1 MEYMQMTLNDWL
13 EMKQSLERE
22 LSNLKTGFIRVGY
35 VLRKIDDS
43 KGYEQDGYK
52 SVAEFAKAEYGLS
65 ASTVSR
71 FMAINEKFSLNGYSE
86 RLDPKYIGFR
96 QSIMGEMLGLSDQ
109 DLNLVTP
116 ETSRQDVR
124 ELKQFNRQEP
134 EKGIADDLRNL
145 IETYFRENRDEL
157 NELYNSPGTPTQE
170 ILNPSGNKVYR
181 KGMYMMFFYTDC
193 VKTKKFGG
201 ATDAYNWGEFR
212 ELIDSVFSSSAGQ
225 DTYGNYFGIPQQAEA
240 PETEEPKPAEVPQTK
255 EPETGIPLSAVQEMS
270 EDDVR
275 TNEEAVEAMAILG
288 EEHVEAVASMGT
300 AEAREETDADVS
312 RTDESID
319 HGATEGVDEV
329 LRADPEGTEDQTIE
343 DQEDSAHPEG
353 DADGQGEVPED
364 EPSGAPEADAAEGAE
379 QEKKPSEIIAPAQ
392 IMPEP
397 EQTSLQDESDK
408 ADSDNENY
416 SDAVADAGKKLE
428 EIRRSYEDQNWMKM
442 SEQLLSLGFIVNQ
455 LKVMQT
461 MHT

>member
-43 KGYEQDGYK
+43 KGYERDGYK

-109 DLNLVTP
+109 DLDLVTP

-124 ELKQFNRQEP
+124 ELKQFNKQEP

-145 IETYFRENRDEL
+145 IESYFRENRDEL
-157 NELYNSPGTPTQE
+157 NELYNNPGTPTQE

-201 ATDAYNWGEFR
+201 ATDAYNWEEFR

-255 EPETGIPLSAVQEMS
+255 EPETGIPLSAE
-270 EDDVR
+270 R
-275 TNEEAVEAMAILG
+275 EEA
-288 EEHVEAVASMGT
+288 H
-300 AEAREETDADVS
+300 VS
-312 RTDESID
+312 RTDGSID
-319 HGATEGVDEV
+319 HGAAEGADEV
-329 LRADPEGTEDQTIE
+329 LQADPEGEDQPIE

-364 EPSGAPEADAAEGAE
+364 EPGGAPEADAAEGAE
-379 QEKKPSEIIAPAQ
+379 QEEKPAEIIAPAQ

-397 EQTSLQDESDK
+397 EQTSPQEESDK
-408 ADSDNENY
+408 ADSDNVNY
-416 SDAVADAGKKLE
+416 RNAVADAGEKLE

-442 SEQLLSLGFIVNQ
+442 SEQLLSLGFCVNQ

-461 MHT
+461 MHA

>member
-65 ASTVSR
+65 AATVSR
-71 FMAINEKFSLNGYSE
+71 FMAINKKFSLDGYSE

-96 QSIMGEMLGLSDQ
+96 QSIMGEMLGLPDQ
-109 DLNLVTP
+109 DIDLVTP

-240 PETEEPKPAEVPQTK
+240 PETEEPKPVEVPQTK
-255 EPETGIPLSAVQEMS
+255 EPETGIPLSAE
-270 EDDVR
+270 R
-275 TNEEAVEAMAILG
+275 EEA
-288 EEHVEAVASMGT
+288 H
-300 AEAREETDADVS
+300 VS
-312 RTDESID
+312 RTDGSID
-319 HGATEGVDEV
+319 HGAAEGADEV
-329 LRADPEGTEDQTIE
+329 LQANPEGEDQPIE

-364 EPSGAPEADAAEGAE
+364 EPGGAPEADAAEGAE
-379 QEKKPSEIIAPAQ
+379 QEEKPSEIIAPAQ

-397 EQTSLQDESDK
+397 EKTSLQDESDK

-416 SDAVADAGKKLE
+416 SNAVADAGKKLE
-428 EIRRSYEDQNWMKM
+428 EIRRSYEEQNWIKM

>member
-1 MEYMQMTLNDWL
+1 MEYVQMTLNEWL

-65 ASTVSR
+65 AATVSR
-71 FMAINEKFSLNGYSE
+71 FMAINKKFSLDGYSE

-96 QSIMGEMLGLSDQ
+96 QSIMGEMLGLPDQ
-109 DLNLVTP
+109 DLDLVTP

-134 EKGIADDLRNL
+134 EKGIADDLWDL
-145 IETYFRENRDEL
+145 IESYFRENKEEL
-157 NELYNSPGTPTQE
+157 NELYNAPGTPTQE

-240 PETEEPKPAEVPQTK
+240 PETEEPKPVEVPQTK
-255 EPETGIPLSAVQEMS
+255 EPETGIPLSAE
-270 EDDVR
+270 R
-275 TNEEAVEAMAILG
+275 EEA
-288 EEHVEAVASMGT
+288 H
-300 AEAREETDADVS
+300 VS
-312 RTDESID
+312 RTDGSID
-319 HGATEGVDEV
+319 HGAAEGADEV
-329 LRADPEGTEDQTIE
+329 LQADPEGEDQPIE
-343 DQEDSAHPEG
+343 DPEDSAHPEG

-364 EPSGAPEADAAEGAE
+364 EPGGAPEADAAEGAE
-379 QEKKPSEIIAPAQ
+379 QEEKPAEIIAPAQ

-397 EQTSLQDESDK
+397 EQTSPQEESDK
-408 ADSDNENY
+408 ADSDNVNY
-416 SDAVADAGKKLE
+416 RKAVADAGEKLE
-428 EIRRSYEDQNWMKM
+428 EIRQSYEEQNWMRM
-442 SEQLLSLGFIVNQ
+442 SEQLLSLGFVVNQ

-461 MHT
+461 MHA

>member
-35 VLRKIDDS
+35 VLRKIDES

-71 FMAINEKFSLNGYSE
+71 FMAINEKFSLDGYSE

-96 QSIMGEMLGLSDQ
+96 QSIMGEMLGLPDQ
-109 DLNLVTP
+109 DLDLVTP

-145 IETYFRENRDEL
+145 IETYFRENKDEL
-157 NELYNSPGTPTQE
+157 NELYNAPGTPTQE

-212 ELIDSVFSSSAGQ
+212 ELIDSVFASSAGQ
-225 DTYGNYFGIPQQAEA
+225 DTYGNYFGIPQQAEGLKQEEPKEEKK
-240 PETEEPKPAEVPQTK
+240 PETETIQKPAPMEPEKKPAPKKPEKKVPVSEPDEDMPIEAEEAEVAENVEQEEPEMAEGAGSEEKPAET
-255 EPETGIPLSAVQEMS
+255 
-270 EDDVR
+270 
-275 TNEEAVEAMAILG
+275 
-288 EEHVEAVASMGT
+288 
-300 AEAREETDADVS
+300 
-312 RTDESID
+312 
-319 HGATEGVDEV
+319 
-329 LRADPEGTEDQTIE
+329 
-343 DQEDSAHPEG
+343 
-353 DADGQGEVPED
+353 
-364 EPSGAPEADAAEGAE
+364 
-379 QEKKPSEIIAPAQ
+379 IAPAQ
-392 IMPEP
+392 IMPDP
-397 EQTSLQDESDK
+397 EQTSQQEEPDK

-416 SDAVADAGKKLE
+416 GNAVADAGEKLE
-428 EIRRSYEDQNWMKM
+428 EIRRSYEEQNWMKM

-455 LKVMQT
+455 LKVIQT

>member
-35 VLRKIDDS
+35 VLRKIDDT

-71 FMAINEKFSLNGYSE
+71 FMAINEKFSLDGYSE

-96 QSIMGEMLGLSDQ
+96 QSIMGEMLGLPDQ
-109 DLNLVTP
+109 DLDLVTP

-134 EKGIADDLRNL
+134 EKGTADDLRNL

-157 NELYNSPGTPTQE
+157 NELYNAPGTPTQE

-212 ELIDSVFSSSAGQ
+212 ELIDSVFASSAGQ
-225 DTYGNYFGIPQQAEA
+225 DTYGNYFGIPQQEDHSGEAAEKLQEEQPKQVEPKEEKKLEAATIHKPA
-240 PETEEPKPAEVPQTK
+240 PMEPEKKPASKKPEKKVAVQEPDEDMPIEAEEAEVAENVEQEEPEEAEGAGTEEKPAET
-255 EPETGIPLSAVQEMS
+255 
-270 EDDVR
+270 
-275 TNEEAVEAMAILG
+275 
-288 EEHVEAVASMGT
+288 
-300 AEAREETDADVS
+300 
-312 RTDESID
+312 
-319 HGATEGVDEV
+319 
-329 LRADPEGTEDQTIE
+329 
-343 DQEDSAHPEG
+343 
-353 DADGQGEVPED
+353 
-364 EPSGAPEADAAEGAE
+364 
-379 QEKKPSEIIAPAQ
+379 IAPAQ

-397 EQTSLQDESDK
+397 EQTSLQEESYK
-408 ADSDNENY
+408 ADSDNANY
-416 SDAVADAGKKLE
+416 SKAVADAGEKLE
-428 EIRRSYEDQNWMKM
+428 EIRQSYEEQNWMKM

-455 LKVMQT
+455 LKVMRT
-461 MHT
+461 IYTREEAEDV

>member
-35 VLRKIDDS
+35 VLRKIDDT

-71 FMAINEKFSLNGYSE
+71 FMAINEKFSLDGYSE

-96 QSIMGEMLGLSDQ
+96 QSIMGEMLGLPDQ
-109 DLNLVTP
+109 DLDLVTP

-134 EKGIADDLRNL
+134 EKGIADDLRDL
-145 IETYFRENRDEL
+145 IESYFRENKEEL
-157 NELYNSPGTPTQE
+157 NELYNAPGTPTQE

-181 KGMYMMFFYTDC
+181 KGMYMMFFYTDN

-201 ATDAYNWGEFR
+201 ATDAYNWEEFR
-212 ELIDSVFSSSAGQ
+212 GLIDSVFASSAGQ
-225 DTYGNYFGIPQQAEA
+225 DTYENYFGIPQKEEVPKA
-240 PETEEPKPAEVPQTK
+240 EEPKPAEVPQTK
-255 EPETGIPLSAVQEMS
+255 EPETGIPLSAE
-270 EDDVR
+270 R
-275 TNEEAVEAMAILG
+275 EEA
-288 EEHVEAVASMGT
+288 H
-300 AEAREETDADVS
+300 VS
-312 RTDESID
+312 RTDGSID
-319 HGATEGVDEV
+319 HGAAEGADEV
-329 LRADPEGTEDQTIE
+329 LQADPEGEDQPIE

-364 EPSGAPEADAAEGAE
+364 EPGGAPEADAAEGAE
-379 QEKKPSEIIAPAQ
+379 QEEKPAEIIAPAQ

-397 EQTSLQDESDK
+397 EQTSPQEESDK
-408 ADSDNENY
+408 ADSDNVNY
-416 SDAVADAGKKLE
+416 RNTVADAGEKLE
-428 EIRRSYEDQNWMKM
+428 DIRRSYEDQNWMKM

>member
-71 FMAINEKFSLNGYSE
+71 FMAINEKFSLDGYSE

-96 QSIMGEMLGLSDQ
+96 QSIMGEMLGLPDQ
-109 DLNLVTP
+109 DIDLVTP

-124 ELKQFNRQEP
+124 ELKQFNKQEP

-145 IETYFRENRDEL
+145 IETYFRENSDEL
-157 NELYNSPGTPTQE
+157 NELYNNPGTPTQE

-255 EPETGIPLSAVQEMS
+255 EPETGIPLSAE
-270 EDDVR
+270 R
-275 TNEEAVEAMAILG
+275 EEA
-288 EEHVEAVASMGT
+288 H
-300 AEAREETDADVS
+300 VS
-312 RTDESID
+312 RTDGTID
-319 HGATEGVDEV
+319 HGAAEGADEV
-329 LRADPEGTEDQTIE
+329 LQADPEGEDQPIE
-343 DQEDSAHPEG
+343 DQEDSAHHEG

-364 EPSGAPEADAAEGAE
+364 EPGGAPEADAAEGAE
-379 QEKKPSEIIAPAQ
+379 QEKKPAEIIAPAQ

-416 SDAVADAGKKLE
+416 SNAVADAGEKLE

-455 LKVMQT
+455 LKVMRT
-461 MHT
+461 IYTREETEDV